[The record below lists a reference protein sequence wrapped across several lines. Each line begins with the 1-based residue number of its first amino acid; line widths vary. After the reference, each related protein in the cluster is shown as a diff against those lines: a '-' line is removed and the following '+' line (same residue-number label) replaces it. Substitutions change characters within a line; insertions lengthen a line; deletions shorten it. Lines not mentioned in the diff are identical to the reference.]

1 MLSSLRSAQ
10 FQSTASKQ
18 RFHRPAAGEA
28 LFTAEKDPK
37 RLAPGRAPVRRHAS
51 PIPCA
56 SHRMRAGTNSHI
68 LVLKHRCLA
77 PAFGCDAQR
86 ALRRVVALGPH
97 IRQLLLRCSTS
108 GIHAVALC
116 YLPAFSFHPTAIIV
130 SHRTLKPGLE
140 ASSAV
145 TRGTAKRW
153 NRHPTL
159 DVFGAFLLR
168 FLCPLRT
175 KELYSKNC
183 APRAL
188 RFSRVPS
195 PESRVPSPESRVP
208 SPESRA
214 MLCDECETR

>member
-1 MLSSLRSAQ
+1 MAGIQSSPFCDQSQTSKQSVSSLRSAQ

-51 PIPCA
+51 PVPCA

-97 IRQLLLRCSTS
+97 ILVLLAGFFVPSHGNHCFPSHVEARVGGPLRRNPGHREAVEPTS
-108 GIHAVALC
+108 NLGC
-116 YLPAFSFHPTAIIV
+116 FWRFSFAIFV
-130 SHRTLKPGLE
+130 SF
-140 ASSAV
+140 A
-145 TRGTAKRW
+145 
-153 NRHPTL
+153 
-159 DVFGAFLLR
+159 DQ
-168 FLCPLRT
+168 
-175 KELYSKNC
+175 
-183 APRAL
+183 RAL
-188 RFSRVPS
+188 QQKLYAKSFTLFPS

-208 SPESRA
+208 RYA
-214 MLCDECETR
+214 MRRM